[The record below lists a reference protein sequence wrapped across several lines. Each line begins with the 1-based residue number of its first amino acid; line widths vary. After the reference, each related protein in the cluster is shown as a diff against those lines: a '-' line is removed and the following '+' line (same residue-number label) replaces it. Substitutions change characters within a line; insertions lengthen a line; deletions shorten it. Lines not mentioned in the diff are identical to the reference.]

1 MATKKPDQTE
11 KERDPKNPY
20 GQRPTRDGGTTRS
33 PLKAEPG
40 GQSNYNTKKSK
51 NLQKPIR
58 EPRSQTTTARQRP
71 PKTAKSRGGIH
82 EGKNTHQENTATLT
96 TSERTYTKNGI
107 RSASRV
113 SGKFFFFVSRRA
125 SKAECNAK
133 SPILRTRNT
142 DTRPQN
148 CTTPDCTLH
157 VNMPQD
163 GCTST
168 PKVAGVMS
176 PATPYR
182 NTRQD
187 KQIQGKTAQQDELKD
202 ARDTL

>member
-1 MATKKPDQTE
+1 MGNAQ
-11 KERDPKNPY
+11 
-20 GQRPTRDGGTTRS
+20 QGTTRS

-40 GQSNYNTKKSK
+40 GQPNYNTKKSK

-107 RSASRV
+107 RSASRA

-125 SKAECNAK
+125 SKAECNAEAPILPQKTQTPDRITKRHRTVHYMLTCLRMGAQARQK
-133 SPILRTRNT
+133 SP
-142 DTRPQN
+142 
-148 CTTPDCTLH
+148 
-157 VNMPQD
+157 
-163 GCTST
+163 G
-168 PKVAGVMS
+168 
-176 PATPYR
+176 
-182 NTRQD
+182 
-187 KQIQGKTAQQDELKD
+187 
-202 ARDTL
+202 